1 MARRC
6 RLMRCLFAVKS
17 GYRINKIDRMDKIR
31 RGWTLKQV
39 IKKAL
44 PEDVIKFR
52 RDVEA
57 RREWERQ
64 GRPSPPPHIV
74 KEELIR
80 DYAKKFKTNVLI
92 ETGTYLGDMVH
103 AMKKSFAR
111 IVSFELD
118 AQLAAQARE
127 RFAADKQIEIVQGD
141 SGKLLDDYLNTINE
155 PCLFWL
161 DGHYSGGI
169 TAKGA
174 LETPIQNELAAILS
188 HPVDGH
194 VILIDDAR
202 CFTGENDY
210 PTLDE
215 LCAFVAE
222 PKPEHKFSVEHDV
235 IRIHK

>member
-1 MARRC
+1 M
-6 RLMRCLFAVKS
+6 LNS
-17 GYRINKIDRMDKIR
+17 
-31 RGWTLKQV
+31 LKQA
-39 IKKAL
+39 IKRTL
-44 PEDVIKFR
+44 PDDVLKLR
-52 RDVEA
+52 RDLEA
-57 RREWERQ
+57 RRAWERQ

-74 KEELIR
+74 KEELIK
-80 DYAKKFKTNVLI
+80 DYAKTFNTQILI

-103 AMKKSFAR
+103 AMNKSFSR
-111 IVSFELD
+111 IISFELD
-118 AQLAAQARE
+118 HNLATQAQQ
-127 RFAADKQIEIVQGD
+127 RFANDPHVEIVEGD
-141 SGKLLDDYLNTINE
+141 SGKLLDEHLATINE

-174 LETPIQNELAAILS
+174 LETPIKNELTAILS

-215 LCAFVAE
+215 LKNFVAE
-222 PKPEHKFSVEHDV
+222 RKPNHKFSVEHDA

>member
-1 MARRC
+1 MLNSIKQAIKRTIP
-6 RLMRCLFAVKS
+6 AEV
-17 GYRINKIDRMDKIR
+17 
-31 RGWTLKQV
+31 LKV
-39 IKKAL
+39 
-44 PEDVIKFR
+44 R
-52 RDVEA
+52 RDLEA
-57 RREWERQ
+57 RRAWEKQ

-74 KEELIR
+74 KEELIKT
-80 DYAKKFKTNVLI
+80 YAKDFNAKILI

-103 AMKKSFAR
+103 AMKKSFSR
-111 IVSFELD
+111 IISFELD
-118 AQLAAQARE
+118 HNLAAQAQA
-127 RFAADKQIEIVQGD
+127 RFANDHHIQIVEGD
-141 SGKLLDDYLNTINE
+141 SGKLLGEYLSTINE

-174 LETPIQNELAAILS
+174 LETPIKNELTAILS
-188 HPVDGH
+188 HESDGH

-215 LCAFVAE
+215 LRNFVAE
-222 PKPEHKFSVEHDV
+222 RKPNHKFSVEHDA

>member
-1 MARRC
+1 M
-6 RLMRCLFAVKS
+6 LNSIK
-17 GYRINKIDRMDKIR
+17 K
-31 RGWTLKQV
+31 V
-39 IKKAL
+39 IKRTL
-44 PEDVIKFR
+44 PEDVLKLR
-52 RDVEA
+52 RDLEA
-57 RREWERQ
+57 RREWEKQ

-80 DYAKKFKTNVLI
+80 DYAQTFDTKILI

-103 AMKKSFAR
+103 AMRKTFSR

-118 AQLAAQARE
+118 QALAEQARN
-127 RFAADKQIEIVQGD
+127 RFAKDDYVQIIQGD
-141 SGKLLDDYLNTINE
+141 SGKLLGTLLAKIDQ

-174 LETPIQNELAAILS
+174 LETPINNELNFILS
-188 HPVDGH
+188 HPIKGH

-215 LCAFVAE
+215 LQNLVNE
-222 PKPEHKFSVEHDV
+222 RKEDWKFSVEHDV
-235 IRIHK
+235 IRIHPQLPA

>member
-1 MARRC
+1 MLESIKQALKR
-6 RLMRCLFAVKS
+6 
-17 GYRINKIDRMDKIR
+17 
-31 RGWTLKQV
+31 TLPDEV
-39 IKKAL
+39 IKL
-44 PEDVIKFR
+44 R
-52 RDVEA
+52 RDLEA
-57 RREWERQ
+57 RRAWERQ

-80 DYAKKFKTNVLI
+80 DYARTFNTQILI

-118 AQLAAQARE
+118 QKLAAQAQQ
-127 RFAADKQIEIVQGD
+127 RFAKDNHVEIVQGD
-141 SGKLLDDYLNTINE
+141 SGKLLGDYLATINE
-155 PCLFWL
+155 PCLYWL
-161 DGHYSGGI
+161 DGHYSGGV

-174 LETPIQNELAAILS
+174 LETPIKNELTAILS
-188 HPVDGH
+188 HPIEGH

-215 LCAFVAE
+215 LRNFVAE
-222 PKPEHKFSVEHDV
+222 RKPNHKLTVEHDV

>member
-1 MARRC
+1 M
-6 RLMRCLFAVKS
+6 LES
-17 GYRINKIDRMDKIR
+17 I
-31 RGWTLKQV
+31 KQV
-39 IKKAL
+39 LKKTL
-44 PEDVIKFR
+44 PDDVLKLR
-52 RDVEA
+52 RDLEA
-57 RREWERQ
+57 RRAWERE

-80 DYAKKFKTNVLI
+80 DYAKTFNTRILI

-103 AMKKSFAR
+103 AMKKSFSR

-118 AQLAAQARE
+118 QTLAAQAQQ
-127 RFAADKQIEIVQGD
+127 RFAKDNHVEIVQGD
-141 SGKLLDDYLNTINE
+141 SGKLLGDYLATINE

-174 LETPIQNELAAILS
+174 LETPIKNELTFILS

-215 LCAFVAE
+215 LQDFVN
-222 PKPEHKFSVEHDV
+222 EHKQDWQFQVETDV
-235 IRIHK
+235 IRIHR

>member
-1 MARRC
+1 M
-6 RLMRCLFAVKS
+6 LES
-17 GYRINKIDRMDKIR
+17 I
-31 RGWTLKQV
+31 KQV
-39 IKKAL
+39 LKKTL
-44 PEDVIKFR
+44 PEDVIKLR
-52 RDVEA
+52 RDLEA
-57 RREWERQ
+57 RRAWEKQ

-80 DYAKKFKTNVLI
+80 DYAKSFNTRILI

-103 AMKKSFAR
+103 AMKKSFSR
-111 IVSFELD
+111 IISFELD
-118 AQLAAQARE
+118 HDLAHQAQQ
-127 RFAADKQIEIVQGD
+127 RFANDHHVEIIQGD
-141 SGKLLDDYLNTINE
+141 SGKLLGEYLVTINE

-174 LETPIQNELAAILS
+174 LETPIKNELAAILS
-188 HPVDGH
+188 HPIDGH

-215 LCAFVAE
+215 LQEFAGE
-222 PKPEHKFSVEHDV
+222 RKPNHKFSMEHDV

>member
-1 MARRC
+1 M
-6 RLMRCLFAVKS
+6 LNS
-17 GYRINKIDRMDKIR
+17 
-31 RGWTLKQV
+31 LKHV
-39 IKKAL
+39 IKRAV
-44 PEDVIKFR
+44 PADVLKLR
-52 RDVEA
+52 RDLEA
-57 RREWERQ
+57 RRAWEKQ

-80 DYAKKFKTNVLI
+80 DYAKTFNTNILI

-103 AMKKSFAR
+103 AMKKSFSK
-111 IVSFELD
+111 IISFELD
-118 AQLAAQARE
+118 QTLAAQAQQ
-127 RFAADKQIEIVQGD
+127 RFANDNHIRIIQGD
-141 SGKLLDDYLNTINE
+141 SGKLLGDHLATINE

-174 LETPIQNELAAILS
+174 LETPIKNELTVILS

-215 LCAFVAE
+215 LQNFM
-222 PKPEHKFSVEHDV
+222 KQHKQGWQFQVETDV
-235 IRIHK
+235 IRIHR

>member
-1 MARRC
+1 M
-6 RLMRCLFAVKS
+6 LNS
-17 GYRINKIDRMDKIR
+17 
-31 RGWTLKQV
+31 LKQV
-39 IKKAL
+39 IKKTL
-44 PEDVIKFR
+44 PDDVLKLR
-52 RDVEA
+52 RDLEA
-57 RREWERQ
+57 RRTWEKQ

-80 DYAKKFKTNVLI
+80 EYAKTFNTNILI

-103 AMKKSFAR
+103 AVKKSFSR
-111 IVSFELD
+111 IISFELD
-118 AQLAAQARE
+118 HSLATQAQN
-127 RFAADKQIEIVQGD
+127 RFANDNHIQIVEGD
-141 SGKLLDDYLNTINE
+141 SGKLLGDYLSTIDE

-174 LETPIQNELAAILS
+174 LETPIKNELIAILS
-188 HPVDGH
+188 HPIDGH

-210 PTLDE
+210 PTLEE
-215 LCAFVAE
+215 LQNFVAQH
-222 PKPEHKFSVEHDV
+222 KPNHKFSVEHDI